1 MGWDHLRNWRLAVVA
16 LAALVLSAGAACA
29 QVTAPL
35 PGYGGP
41 DDYYYGPVWS
51 VLPDYDQ
58 VRSPAQLE
66 RDREIERKYR
76 ETLDTKIA
84 DKKASNDPWRNIRPA
99 PATKPLAPRQAAPRP
114 VAPDR
119 TRPE

>member
-1 MGWDHLRNWRLAVVA
+1 MYCRLVVAA
-16 LAALVLSAGAACA
+16 LAALMLSAGLAHA

-41 DDYYYGPVWS
+41 DDSYCGPVWS
-51 VLPDYDQ
+51 ILPDYEQ
-58 VRSPAQLE
+58 VRSPEQLQ
-66 RDREIERKYR
+66 RDRTIERKYR

-99 PATKPLAPRQAAPRP
+99 PGSKSPTPRSVTPRP
-114 VAPDR
+114 QAPDR
-119 TRPE
+119 YRPE